1 MIQPDIRRYQ
11 MTIPTKVSREE
22 ELKCTPQPQVGVRGR
37 LRLYINLGI
46 LVRDSEECDVTS
58 NLISAA
64 LHCRCVHCYYPCHVR
79 ALPDPPLVVSS

>member
-1 MIQPDIRRYQ
+1 MIQLDIRRYQ

-64 LHCRCVHCYYPCHVR
+64 LHCRCVHCYYPRHVR